1 VLTIYTVLL
10 CSGMQEK
17 CNILIL
23 KSLVCETRF
32 WYPGIFKTVTLL
44 RSQGQSPH
52 GLGWLSWG
60 KEGIEEKEQQMKSW
74 TV

>member
-1 VLTIYTVLL
+1 MLPIYMMLL
-10 CSGMQEK
+10 RSGLREN

-23 KSLVCETRF
+23 KSLVCEMPF
-32 WYPGIFKTVTLL
+32 WYPGIFRTVRLI

-52 GLGWLSWG
+52 GLGWLSGG
-60 KEGIEEKEQQMKSW
+60 KKGMEEKEQQIKSW